1 MNKFKFEE
9 LNLSPAMIKAI
20 SEMGF
25 EEATPIQTEAIPSIM
40 AGKDIIGHAQT
51 GTGKTA
57 AFAIPTIEMIDT
69 NLNYIQAIVLCP
81 TRELVMQVTEEFRK
95 LMRYKE
101 GMSVLAIYGGQEID
115 RQFKALKKN
124 PQIIVGTPGRTIDHI
139 HRGSIKL
146 DSIKFVVLDEADE
159 MLDMGFREDI
169 ELILSGTPEYRQ
181 TVMFSATLPEII
193 MKLMKRFQKNPVRI
207 DVTHHKL
214 HAPKIDQFYFE
225 VNASAK
231 PEALARL
238 IDYHSIKLALVFC
251 NTRSQVDEL
260 VDILKTRGYFADG
273 LHGDMNQ
280 RQREKVMGGFRT
292 GSVEILVA
300 TDVAGRGID
309 VNDIEAVFNYDL
321 PQDDEDYIH
330 RIGRTGRAGKTGAA
344 YSFVTGRQMYNL
356 QRIERSNNVK
366 LQKRLIPTMEDLD
379 ETRIQ
384 TIFETIKPIIAKGSL
399 KKYRNL
405 TEEMMGEDYNSMDI
419 AAALLKIT
427 LDARNDGF
435 DSKIV
440 IEDRYHD
447 RSDRNDRSKRRDS
460 GGRDSGR
467 RDSGRDYG
475 RDSGRDRYS
484 SGKKEGKKDSKDNS
498 FFEKKKKKKIR

>member
-1 MNKFKFEE
+1 
-9 LNLSPAMIKAI
+9 
-20 SEMGF
+20 
-25 EEATPIQTEAIPSIM
+25 
-40 AGKDIIGHAQT
+40 
-51 GTGKTA
+51 
-57 AFAIPTIEMIDT
+57 
-69 NLNYIQAIVLCP
+69 
-81 TRELVMQVTEEFRK
+81 
-95 LMRYKE
+95 
-101 GMSVLAIYGGQEID
+101 
-115 RQFKALKKN
+115 
-124 PQIIVGTPGRTIDHI
+124 
-139 HRGSIKL
+139 
-146 DSIKFVVLDEADE
+146 
-159 MLDMGFREDI
+159 
-169 ELILSGTPEYRQ
+169 
-181 TVMFSATLPEII
+181 
-193 MKLMKRFQKNPVRI
+193 
-207 DVTHHKL
+207 
-214 HAPKIDQFYFE
+214 
-225 VNASAK
+225 
-231 PEALARL
+231 
-238 IDYHSIKLALVFC
+238 
-251 NTRSQVDEL
+251 
-260 VDILKTRGYFADG
+260 
-273 LHGDMNQ
+273 MNQ

-356 QRIERSNNVK
+356 QRIEKANKVK
-366 LQKRLIPTMEDLD
+366 LQKRLVPTMEDLD

-384 TIFETIKPIIAKGSL
+384 TIYETIKPIIAKGSL

-405 TEEMMGEDYNSMDI
+405 TEEMMGEEYNSMDI
-419 AAALLKIT
+419 AAALLKLT

-467 RDSGRDYG
+467 RDYG
-475 RDSGRDRYS
+475 RDSGRDRYG

-498 FFEKKKKKKIR
+498 FFEKKKKKKSEGKPFKSKY